1 MKPFNWINHVEPA
14 KGSPPPKTFGFLLW
28 SLSGS
33 FKVLSLSGF
42 LSILTGITEVSAVLL
57 LGLLIDAALNST
69 VEDPLGN
76 NILLFSAGL
85 LFFLLIN

>member
-14 KGSPPPKTFGFLLW
+14 KGSPPKSTFGFLLW

-33 FKVLSLSGF
+33 FKVLSLSGL

-57 LGLLIDAALNST
+57 L
-69 VEDPLGN
+69 VE
-76 NILLFSAGL
+76 
-85 LFFLLIN
+85 